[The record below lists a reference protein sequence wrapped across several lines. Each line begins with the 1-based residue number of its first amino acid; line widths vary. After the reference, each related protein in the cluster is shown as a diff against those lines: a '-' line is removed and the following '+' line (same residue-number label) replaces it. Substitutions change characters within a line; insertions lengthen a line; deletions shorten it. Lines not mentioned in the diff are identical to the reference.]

1 MEGFTII
8 DAIVAVVI
16 LLSAILAY
24 ARGFVREALSIA
36 GWIGAAILA
45 YLFAGAARPLI
56 AQIPGLDKFLADSCE
71 LSTIAGFA
79 AVFALALVVFSII
92 TPLFASVVS
101 NSAIGG
107 VDQGLGFLFGVAR
120 GVLLVLVAFVVY
132 DRVIGEKSVPV
143 VDNSRSA
150 QVFSGLTGSVDD
162 QIPDDAPGWIVSR
175 YESLVSSCTVPAA
188 TSTTTPAASTP
199 AAPAPAAP
207 GN

>member
-24 ARGFVREALSIA
+24 SRGFVREALSIA

-56 AQIPGLDKFLADSCE
+56 AQIPVLDKFLANSCE
-71 LSTIAGFA
+71 LATIAGFA

-92 TPLFASVVS
+92 TPLFSSVVS
-101 NSAIGG
+101 NSALGG

-120 GVLLVLVAFVVY
+120 GVILILVAFVVY
-132 DRVIGEKSVPV
+132 DRVIGAQSIPV
-143 VDNSRSA
+143 VDNSRAA
-150 QVFSGLTGSVDD
+150 QIFSGLTGSVDD
-162 QIPDDAPGWIVSR
+162 QIPDDAPGWLVSR
-175 YESLVSSCTVPAA
+175 YEGLVNDCGGAPVDAA
-188 TSTTTPAASTP
+188 ETPAEP
-199 AAPAPAAP
+199 A
-207 GN
+207 N